1 MLNSSKKK
9 KLLWI
14 FFAISVLFNGIAL
27 VFLGGMLYKADLRD
41 KTDVPYKADSST
53 PFQDK
58 KIAFLGDSI
67 TYGFDPDNKG
77 KQMKNPWVKQVGEKL
92 QAQECLNY
100 GVNSASVM
108 DIKGTRMAAIGAYK
122 QMNKDVD
129 ILGVMIGIND
139 AYRKYPLGMF
149 TDRTPDTFYGSLHLM
164 WRGILKQYPPSSGKK
179 CFLSCIPDMTCC
191 RFGRHINR
199 LSMKSLIFIRFP
211 FAIWAKSWESVPMQ
225 MTRIHIGQK
234 KRMPERPGGTA
245 HTQRKKAPICMRMS
259 SRTIYAGNLGAA
271 RDIAGKN
278 DNHERTGYRRGRFYR
293 KQLHIVLAAAAS
305 GGPDCLPG

>member
-179 CFLSCIPDMTCC
+179 VFFIMYPRYDVLPFWPAYQQALYEVADFYSIPICDLGKELGISPDADDTYTYWPEETYAGKA
-191 RFGRHINR
+191 GRAQRTPNAKRRQSVCGCH
-199 LSMKSLIFIRFP
+199 LELYTQ
-211 FAIWAKSWESVPMQ
+211 AIWV
-225 MTRIHIGQK
+225 
-234 KRMPERPGGTA
+234 
-245 HTQRKKAPICMRMS
+245 QRGI
-259 SRTIYAGNLGAA
+259 
-271 RDIAGKN
+271 
-278 DNHERTGYRRGRFYR
+278 
-293 KQLHIVLAAAAS
+293 
-305 GGPDCLPG
+305 